1 MMVHGLVLPEENTT
15 RSGPCGGD
23 GADPRSVV
31 LGEGGGVSTG
41 GRVARARR
49 SGVEESEEKL
59 RGPDFLERDIPGPMQ
74 PAARW
79 AETPSTRP
87 DHDARTKHANDANT
101 PVPPR
106 QSMRANLRSSCSS
119 FAFVDRFGQKTV
131 TFPPNCLCDAFPIGE
146 GSGHHN
152 CESM

>member
-31 LGEGGGVSTG
+31 LGEGGGVSAG

-74 PAARW
+74 PAHAGQRSQ
-79 AETPSTRP
+79 AHAPITMRVRSTPTM
-87 DHDARTKHANDANT
+87 RT
-101 PVPPR
+101 PLC
-106 QSMRANLRSSCSS
+106 LRVS
-119 FAFVDRFGQKTV
+119 R
-131 TFPPNCLCDAFPIGE
+131 
-146 GSGHHN
+146 
-152 CESM
+152 